1 MPEIVGTKYVINTLF
16 LFQYRA
22 NWERTFID
30 PLTVY
35 HLESLPNVLFSG
47 EEISIYLKVPLSSP
61 WSFLFNA
68 TLKVF
73 LFLFLCLSLTSEN
86 LRSITNEMG
95 TLKGV
100 NRIHLL
106 LGCFLEVYGG
116 SSIVTMWA
124 NLLLETPA
132 SLIPVPA
139 ALLLIDIPEK
149 AEGGPRT

>member
-47 EEISIYLKVPLSSP
+47 EEISIFLKVPLSSP

-86 LRSITNEMG
+86 LHSITKPQYTE
-95 TLKGV
+95 
-100 NRIHLL
+100 
-106 LGCFLEVYGG
+106 
-116 SSIVTMWA
+116 W
-124 NLLLETPA
+124 
-132 SLIPVPA
+132 
-139 ALLLIDIPEK
+139 
-149 AEGGPRT
+149 